1 MVDTLVD
8 SQQTL
13 LTYADVK
20 EAHPAWSDID
30 IQDYLALKQD
40 VIDTAEASDDI
51 ASSDVGADPRT
62 SALLSALQAQL
73 GSGNPLTSDE
83 TGFTVDSDRLSCDM
97 DEA

>member
-1 MVDTLVD
+1 MALED

-20 EAHPAWSDID
+20 EAHPSWSDVNIE
-30 IQDYLALKQD
+30 DYLAMKQD
-40 VIDTAEASDDI
+40 LTETADTGDVII
-51 ASSDVGADPRT
+51 SSEVGADPRT
-62 SALLSALQAQL
+62 SALLSTLQAQL

>member
-1 MVDTLVD
+1 MALED

-20 EAHPAWSDID
+20 EAHPSWSDASVE
-30 IQDYLALKQD
+30 DYLATKQD
-40 VIDTAEASDDI
+40 LTETADTGEDI
-51 ASSDVGADPRT
+51 AASEAGADPRT
-62 SALLSALQAQL
+62 SALLSTLQAQL

>member
-20 EAHPAWSDID
+20 EAHPTWSDID

-51 ASSDVGADPRT
+51 AASDVGSDPRT
-62 SALLSALQAQL
+62 TALLSTLQGQL
-73 GSGNPLTSDE
+73 GSGNPLTWDE
-83 TGFTVDSDRLSCDM
+83 TGFTWDSDRLSFDQ